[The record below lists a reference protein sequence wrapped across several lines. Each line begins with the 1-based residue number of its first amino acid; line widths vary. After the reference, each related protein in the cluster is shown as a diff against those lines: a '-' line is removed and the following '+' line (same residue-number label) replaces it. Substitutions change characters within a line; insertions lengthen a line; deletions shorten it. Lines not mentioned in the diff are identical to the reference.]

1 MGPLVGIKVL
11 DMGTAGVG
19 PRAASLLGMLGA
31 DVIKVESPAG
41 DGLRVQAPYFKG
53 ISTAYLFCNLNKR
66 CLTIDLKDNANKP
79 VVQRLLK
86 EADVLMHNLRPGVL
100 DRLGLGY
107 DQVRD
112 LNPSIVYVEC
122 SAWGFE
128 GEMRDKAGVASTA
141 DAFAG
146 LNSLNGEEG
155 GRPERLRYSAFI
167 DFNAANYIA
176 AATLVGIYARDR
188 TGQAQ
193 RVQLSQL
200 GCTIAAELTR
210 VAEYFATEEIP
221 IPLGNASANTAPH
234 QAFLCQ
240 DGKYLAVGVETH
252 AQWEG
257 LCRALEVQTLMLDPR
272 FTTNVE
278 RVKHRDELRQI
289 LSEMFKGKP
298 TRWWEIQL
306 EKEGV
311 PHGLFYDFDGLRNH
325 AQVIENEF
333 IPEIEVP
340 GVGQLYTGGVPWRY
354 SKTPTEL
361 VASPLPGQQTK
372 DIRKKGFGS
381 TRVMSERKIL
391 PHPVGSAPLAGVKV
405 VEASQGV
412 SAPYASL
419 LMALCGAEVVK
430 IEPPGGDYA
439 RRFVPLGPDGEGAA
453 YLQLNRNKKGVVLD
467 PRTDEGR
474 QELAALVKETDVFIE
489 DWGPGKADEVGL
501 GYEDMERINPGLV
514 YCAVSAF
521 GEKGPMKD
529 LPGSELVVQAVSGV
543 YRGLGEPGETPVRVG
558 EDIAGLSTGLMAF
571 QAVMGALLHR
581 DRTREGQRIA
591 VSMLGSLLNIWGALW
606 SAYSDPD
613 DWRGQYCD
621 NDIGPRGFGLR
632 TGDGEV
638 SFVIPTFGRQG
649 AEEEQVAFMLEL
661 ARELGIKEIAEN
673 PALLEAEQDP
683 VRTQP
688 LLRDQVLW
696 LRDQLR
702 QNPRIWENHFR
713 EMPTEAVVERIFQG
727 PTIAAPVH
735 NLAQAL
741 SHRQTST
748 LCMVSSLRLQGGQNV
763 QVLGLPWQGSWGEIK
778 PAPPPANVNP
788 R

>member
-1 MGPLVGIKVL
+1 MGPLVGTKVL

-41 DGLRVQAPYFKG
+41 DGLRVQAPYFNG
-53 ISTAYLFCNLNKR
+53 VSTAYLFCNLNKR
-66 CLTIDLKDNANKP
+66 CLTIDLKDDANKP
-79 VVQRLLK
+79 LIQRLLK

-107 DQVRD
+107 EQVQD

-122 SAWGFE
+122 SAWGIE

-155 GRPERLRYSAFI
+155 GRPERLRYTAFI

-176 AATLVGIYARDR
+176 AATLVGLYARDQ
-188 TGQAQ
+188 TGRAQ

-210 VAEYFATEEIP
+210 IAEYFATEEIP

-240 DGKYLAVGVETH
+240 DGRYLAVGVETQ

-257 LCRALEVQTLMLDPR
+257 LCRALEVQKLMLDPR

-278 RVKHRDELRQI
+278 RVKHREELRQI
-289 LSEMFKGKP
+289 LWGLFKEKP
-298 TRWWEIQL
+298 TRWWEIRL
-306 EKEGV
+306 GKEGV
-311 PHGLFYDFDGLRNH
+311 PHGYFYDFDVLRNH

-354 SKTPTEL
+354 SKTPTQLE
-361 VASPLPGQQTK
+361 ASPLPGQHTE

-381 TRVMSERKIL
+381 TRVRGERKIRSHQL
-391 PHPVGSAPLAGVKV
+391 GSAPLAGVKV

-419 LMALCGAEVVK
+419 MMALCGAEVVK

-439 RRFVPLGPDGEGAA
+439 RRFVPLGPEGEGAA
-453 YLQLNRNKKGVVLD
+453 FLQLNRNKKGIVLD

-474 QELAALVKETDVFIE
+474 QELTALVRETDVFIE
-489 DWGPGKADEVGL
+489 DWGPGKADELGL
-501 GYEDMERINPGLV
+501 GYQDMERINPGLV
-514 YCAVSAF
+514 YCAISAF
-521 GEKGPMKD
+521 GEKGPMKY

-543 YRGLGEPGETPVRVG
+543 YRGLGEPGETPVRIG

-571 QAVMGALLHR
+571 QGVMGALLHR
-581 DRTREGQRIA
+581 NKTGEGQRVA

-606 SAYSDPD
+606 SAYSNPD

-621 NDIGPRGFGLR
+621 NDIGPRGYGIR
-632 TGDGEV
+632 ARDGEV

-649 AEEEQVAFMLEL
+649 AEEEQVTFLLEL
-661 ARELGIKEIAEN
+661 ARELGIKEITEN
-673 PALLEAEQDP
+673 PALSAAEQDP
-683 VRTQP
+683 SRTQ
-688 LLRDQVLW
+688 LW

-702 QNPRIWENHFR
+702 QNPGIWEKYFR
-713 EMPTEAVVERIFQG
+713 EMSTEEVVQRIFHG
-727 PTIAAPVH
+727 PTIAVPVH

-741 SHRQTST
+741 SHPQTRT
-748 LCMVSSLRLQGGQNV
+748 LDMISSLRLQGGQKV
-763 QVLGLPWQGSWGEIK
+763 QVLGLPWQGSWEEIK
-778 PAPPPANVNP
+778 AAPAPANVNEK
-788 R
+788 